1 MMTSFSDLMKDPR
14 VRTLMQEVHVDEFRA
29 ALAYMNYMYGP
40 PGTMRRIEWDVRG
53 VPGVIEVS
61 VGQLSGANAVVKVRP
76 VWWVRLIPLGRWCLR
91 KRVAA
96 RIEWQRP
103 CGAVYRVEVS

>member
-1 MMTSFSDLMKDPR
+1 MKTMQTVSRYNASFIWTD
-14 VRTLMQEVHVDEFRA
+14 
-29 ALAYMNYMYGP
+29 
-40 PGTMRRIEWDVRG
+40 
-53 VPGVIEVS
+53 
-61 VGQLSGANAVVKVRP
+61 
-76 VWWVRLIPLGRWCLR
+76 PLGRWCLR